1 MMARYPDDI
10 PAAVR
15 RAAERFYR
23 RLPHLHIPTGYQL
36 DDLVDRDDET
46 DRSSGQFH
54 PAATPERED

>member
-1 MMARYPDDI
+1 MARYPDDVL
-10 PAAVR
+10 PAVR

-36 DDLVDRDDET
+36 DDLVDRDE
-46 DRSSGQFH
+46 DRAPNNGQFH